1 MKIGFIADFFAD
13 EIPGGGE
20 LNNDELMRLL
30 SANDHEVLKIKS
42 EMCTDGAFE
51 HLEKEGYTH
60 FIVANFAALPTLAKK
75 ELAHKTYIIYEHD
88 HKYLAGR
95 NPAIFK
101 DFLAPKSALVNI
113 EFYKEAK
120 AVICQTTF
128 HQKIVKKNL
137 EIDNIISVGGNLWS
151 NDILDFLSEL
161 ATVEKKEKCSVMVS
175 PIPHKNTADAIK
187 FCNLKK
193 MEYELVPP
201 LPYRDFLS
209 RLGQNNTLVFLPKTP
224 ETLSRIVVEARMMG
238 MKTITNNLVGATKE
252 DWFKLKGAELVD
264 AMRAKREEIVTT
276 VIGLLSDVSQS

>member
-1 MKIGFIADFFAD
+1 MKIGFIADFFAE

-20 LNNDELMRLL
+20 LNNDELIRLL

-42 EMCTDGAFE
+42 EMCAEGALE
-51 HLEKEGYTH
+51 HLEKEGYTR
-60 FIVANFAALPTLAKK
+60 FIVANFAALPASAKK
-75 ELAHKTYIIYEHD
+75 GLAHKTYIIYEHD

-101 DFLAPKSALVNI
+101 DFLAPKGALVNT

-120 AVICQTTF
+120 AVVCQTTF
-128 HQKIVKKNL
+128 HQQIVKKNL

-161 ATVEKKEKCSVMVS
+161 ATVEKKERCSVMVS

-187 FCNLKK
+187 YCRAKNI
-193 MEYELVPP
+193 
-201 LPYRDFLS
+201 DF
-209 RLGQNNTLVFLPKTP
+209 
-224 ETLSRIVVEARMMG
+224 G

-252 DWFKLKGAELVD
+252 DWFKLKGIELID

-276 VIGLLSDVSQS
+276 VIGLLSDVPQS